1 MVIRKTIFQVCL
13 CFLLIFCGHVYAD
26 HQEHKF
32 NEANKYYQ
40 NGQYEEAISA
50 YEEILGMEYE
60 SAELYYNL
68 GNSFYKLG
76 KNPQAILNYE
86 RASRL
91 KPNDEDIKFNLQIT
105 NLQVVDKIPSIP
117 ELFYVKFINDMR
129 NYFSLH
135 SLTLLTVFIYIC
147 FFTFLI
153 IWLLIKPG
161 SLRRIFK
168 TLSYGF
174 VVILILFSFLFI
186 SKVFHKRVD
195 AIVMEGEID
204 VRSAPSSDG
213 TEIFKIHEGLKVK
226 ITDRRGD
233 WIEIRLSDGKEGWL
247 ESLAIEAI

>member
-1 MVIRKTIFQVCL
+1 MLIRKTIFLYFL
-13 CFLLIFCGHVYAD
+13 CFLLIFCGNVYAD

-32 NEANKYYQ
+32 NEANQFYQ

-50 YEEILGMEYE
+50 YEEILEMGYE

-68 GNSFYKLG
+68 GNSLYKLG

-86 RASRL
+86 RALLL
-91 KPNDEDIKFNLQIT
+91 KPNNEDIHFNLQIA
-105 NLQVVDKIPSIP
+105 NLQVVDKNPSIP
-117 ELFYVKFINDMR
+117 ELFYVKFINEMR

-135 SLTLLTVFIYIC
+135 SLTLLTLFIYIC
-147 FFTFLI
+147 FFAFLI
-153 IWLLIKPG
+153 IWILIKPG
-161 SLRRIFK
+161 SLKRIFK
-168 TLSYGF
+168 TVSYGLAL
-174 VVILILFSFLFI
+174 ILILFSFLFI

-195 AIVMEGEID
+195 AIVMEIEID
-204 VRSAPSSDG
+204 VRSAPSLDG

-247 ESLAIEAI
+247 KSLTIEAI